1 MKTLKIF
8 SILPL
13 FIAISLVSFAQKKT
27 ETIPVSG
34 NCGMCEAKI
43 EKAAKEAGASA
54 AEWNK
59 DTKVLTV
66 SYNSSATNAAKIQ
79 QAIAKVGYDTRDFK
93 ATEESYNKLHAC
105 CQYERETV
113 KEAKHDCSD
122 KCDMKDGKCTDMQ
135 ACKDKGCCKE
145 SGSGKTMSCCSKEG
159 EGEHGKMDCCKNGK
173 CEKHS

>member
-8 SILPL
+8 SILPV

-27 ETIPVSG
+27 ESIPVSG
-34 NCGMCEAKI
+34 NCGMCESKI

-66 SYNSSATNAAKIQ
+66 SYNSSSTNAVKIQ

-93 ATEESYNKLHAC
+93 ASDEAYNKLHAC
-105 CQYERETV
+105 CQYERAAE
-113 KEAKHDCSD
+113 KEASHQCSG
-122 KCDMKDGKCTDMQ
+122 KCDMKDGKCTDMKICQ
-135 ACKDKGCCKE
+135 DKGCCKE
-145 SGSGKTMSCCSKEG
+145 AGSGKTMNCCSKEG
-159 EGEHGKMDCCKNGK
+159 EPEKMDCCKNGK